1 MENERKAAFLP
12 LGKGN
17 ALKHL
22 TASSLLTALYVCL
35 SFFALRL
42 GDFVLTFA
50 TLPIIACA
58 LLFGPFEGFL
68 IACFG
73 EFLVQFALYGPSLTT
88 PIWMIGPGVRPLLL
102 GLFAFLSYRFGKRLE
117 ERKVIYFLSLSL
129 TSVCVT
135 LCNTLAMYL
144 DALILDYPLTIVWLT
159 TLYRGLLGIGLSI
172 LNGFL
177 ALPLLRA
184 LRALLGGKQ

>member
-1 MENERKAAFLP
+1 MEKERKAAFLP

-22 TASSLLTALYVCL
+22 TASALLTALYVCL
-35 SFFALRL
+35 SFFALRF
-42 GDFVLTFA
+42 GDFVITLA

-58 LLFGPFEGFL
+58 LLFGPIEGFL

-73 EFLVQFALYGPSLTT
+73 EFLIQFALYGPSITT
-88 PIWMIGPGVRPLLL
+88 PIWMIGPAVRPLLL
-102 GLFAFLSYRFGKRLE
+102 GLFAFFSYRLGKRLE
-117 ERKVIYFLSLSL
+117 ERKIVYFLVLAFASI
-129 TSVCVT
+129 CVT

-144 DALILDYPLTIVWLT
+144 DALILDYPLTIVWLS

-177 ALPLLRA
+177 ALPLIRA
-184 LRALLGGKQ
+184 LRALLEGKQ